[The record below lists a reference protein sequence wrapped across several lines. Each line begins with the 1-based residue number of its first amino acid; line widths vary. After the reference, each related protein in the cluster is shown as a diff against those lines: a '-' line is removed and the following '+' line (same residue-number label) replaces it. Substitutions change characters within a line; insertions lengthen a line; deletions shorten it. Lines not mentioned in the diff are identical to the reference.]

1 MSAGFPTSACIIDD
15 DVDFV
20 NFLSEY
26 LQSRGCQARGFH
38 SAEDLMASGEID
50 RFEFFIVD
58 LMLPGIDGVDLISLI
73 RARTNAGILV
83 ISGRMGP
90 DAFNSVLAAGADMFI
105 NKPIRFDQVYHSMVS
120 IMRRVGDIRPEN
132 ASWLFDEA
140 GEMLIAPGGDCAR
153 LSPLETAMLAALRA
167 RQGEPLTRVELAE
180 AAGISPG
187 ADYRNL
193 DAAMFRLRRKI
204 ERDTRQPSPIRT
216 VHGVG
221 YQLSAPFETGA
232 ATGGKR
238 P

>member
-1 MSAGFPTSACIIDD
+1 
-15 DVDFV
+15 
-20 NFLSEY
+20 
-26 LQSRGCQARGFH
+26 
-38 SAEDLMASGEID
+38 
-50 RFEFFIVD
+50 
-58 LMLPGIDGVDLISLI
+58 
-73 RARTNAGILV
+73 
-83 ISGRMGP
+83 
-90 DAFNSVLAAGADMFI
+90 
-105 NKPIRFDQVYHSMVS
+105 
-120 IMRRVGDIRPEN
+120 
-132 ASWLFDEA
+132 
-140 GEMLIAPGGDCAR
+140 
-153 LSPLETAMLAALRA
+153 MLAALRA

-221 YQLSAPFETGA
+221 YQLSAPLETGA